1 MNILFG
7 VLYPKLAITTHLGDW
22 YQPVGYMLENN
33 VQKHQ
38 GHLVLFLK
46 YIQSV
51 KHLGHYLCT
60 SIGHDNFV
68 RPYLFLCQLTTEPVL

>member
-1 MNILFG
+1 MNIPIG
-7 VLYPKLAITTHLGDW
+7 VLYPKWAITTHLGDW

-46 YIQSV
+46 CMHKY
-51 KHLGHYLCT
+51 
-60 SIGHDNFV
+60 
-68 RPYLFLCQLTTEPVL
+68 RP